1 MKKKENEEE
10 SKLKLIQAGNTVYTT
25 YQRFDKGL
33 KRFGF
38 VKRVESAREAFQL
51 PKRMN

>member
-1 MKKKENEEE
+1 MKKKVRLNR
-10 SKLKLIQAGNTVYTT
+10 LKLIQAGNAVYMTC
-25 YQRFDKGL
+25 QRFDKGL

-38 VKRVESAREAFQL
+38 VKKVKNAREAFQL

>member
-1 MKKKENEEE
+1 MKKKVRLNR
-10 SKLKLIQAGNTVYTT
+10 LKLIQAGNTVYTT
-25 YQRFDKGL
+25 CQRFDKGL